1 MLPYIHIG
9 FRDYPVYGLLMAVGA
24 VLGWLLCRS
33 RARLA
38 VPAMK
43 PEQVTRIYL
52 LFGAGALIG
61 AKLYSLALVWPWLVQ
76 DLPHFREDPRLFL
89 QHYLYGG
96 LVFYGGLIGGF
107 LCLAWVLAA
116 RRARFAQ
123 LETVFLPAVPLVH
136 AIGRAGCFC
145 AGCCYGR
152 PTDSWLGVC
161 YPEGGLAPAGI
172 PLVPVQLMES
182 AGDLV
187 LFGLLLLPFYRT
199 PGRRLALYLL
209 GYGALRFT
217 TECFRGDAARGLAG
231 PLSGAQWISL
241 VCLAAGLVL
250 TVVLCLRAVFR
261 PGKARSA

>member
-38 VPAMK
+38 EPALE
-43 PEQVTRIYL
+43 PERVSRIYI

-76 DLPHFREDPRLFL
+76 DLPHFWENPQLFL

-96 LVFYGGLIGGF
+96 LVFYGGLIGG
-107 LCLAWVLAA
+107 LVCLVWVLIT

-136 AIGRAGCFC
+136 AIGRVGCFC

-161 YPEGGLAPAGI
+161 YPEGGFAPAGI

-187 LFGLLLLPFYRT
+187 IFGLLMLPVYRT
-199 PGRRLALYLL
+199 PGRRLALYLM
-209 GYGALRFT
+209 GYGALRFC

-231 PLSGAQWISL
+231 PLSGAQWISAACIL
-241 VCLAAGLVL
+241 AGLVL
-250 TVVLCLRAVFR
+250 TAALSLRR
-261 PGKARSA
+261 ISPQSR